1 MKKQILVNLVLLFI
15 AVIWGVGFV
24 PQKLGMEYLG
34 PAAFNA
40 LRFALG
46 ALTLVPVM
54 LLMRSVTRSDFI
66 NQSTLVMGFL
76 LGSLLFGGALLQ
88 QISLQYTSIANVS
101 FITGLYVI
109 VVPSIGYFLGYRYG
123 LIVWGGGI
131 IAVIG
136 LYLMTSGGDM
146 GSLKGD
152 LIATIGAVLWAMHL
166 LVIAEKA
173 ANFNQIVLSFFQ
185 FVFCALLSLFVAA
198 FYESKILPTEIAG
211 YLWPLL
217 NGIVVVGA
225 AYTLQVIIMDHAEP
239 FSAALILSLEAVFG
253 ALAGYFWLSEQLSLA
268 ALMGAAMMLLGCL
281 LAQMPGTTKEK
292 LEA

>member
-1 MKKQILVNLVLLFI
+1 MRKPILVNLVLLFI

-54 LLMRSVTRSDFI
+54 LLMKSVCLSDFI
-66 NQSTLVMGFL
+66 NKSTLVMGFL

-109 VVPSIGYFLGYRYG
+109 VVPLIAYFLGYRYG
-123 LIVWGGGI
+123 LIVWGGGL
-131 IAVIG
+131 IAVAG

-152 LIATIGAVLWAMHL
+152 LIAMVGAVLWAMHL
-166 LVIAEKA
+166 LLIAEKA

-185 FVFCALLSLFVAA
+185 FVFCALLSLVVAA
-198 FYESKILPTEIAG
+198 VWESKILPTEIRG
-211 YLWPLL
+211 YLWPMV

-239 FSAALILSLEAVFG
+239 FAAALILSLEAVFG
-253 ALAGYFWLSEQLSLA
+253 AIAGYLWLSEQLGLA
-268 ALMGAAMMLLGCL
+268 AIVGAAMMLFGCL

-292 LEA
+292 PQS